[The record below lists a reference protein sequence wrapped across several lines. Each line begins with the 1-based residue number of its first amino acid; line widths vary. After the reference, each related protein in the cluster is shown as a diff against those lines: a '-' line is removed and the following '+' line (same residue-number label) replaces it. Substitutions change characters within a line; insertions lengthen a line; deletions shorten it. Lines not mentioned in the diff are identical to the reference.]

1 MASSEFYLD
10 QFLKG
15 VNSLPNE
22 LTGTLEQMTLL
33 DGSIELEKQQ
43 AERIVTQFEMMSDR
57 LTKNEKNDRE
67 KIIFEKME
75 KAAGNQD
82 QKIEMA
88 ETINQK
94 INEQIAQLDCF
105 LAQYENELSVM
116 DALEIGGSRRSQLTS
131 NQKVT
136 DMPVDPNEPTYCFC
150 NRVAFGDMVGCDNP
164 NCLIDW
170 FHFDCVGLKRKPV
183 GDWFCETCK
192 CERKKKIK
200 NKF

>member
-43 AERIVTQFEMMSDR
+43 AERIVTVFLFYYFHKLTHFQQFEMMSDR

-75 KAAGNQD
+75 KAAENQD

-94 INEQIAQLDCF
+94 
-105 LAQYENELSVM
+105 V
-116 DALEIGGSRRSQLTS
+116 
-131 NQKVT
+131 K
-136 DMPVDPNEPTYCFC
+136 
-150 NRVAFGDMVGCDNP
+150 
-164 NCLIDW
+164 
-170 FHFDCVGLKRKPV
+170 
-183 GDWFCETCK
+183 
-192 CERKKKIK
+192 
-200 NKF
+200 